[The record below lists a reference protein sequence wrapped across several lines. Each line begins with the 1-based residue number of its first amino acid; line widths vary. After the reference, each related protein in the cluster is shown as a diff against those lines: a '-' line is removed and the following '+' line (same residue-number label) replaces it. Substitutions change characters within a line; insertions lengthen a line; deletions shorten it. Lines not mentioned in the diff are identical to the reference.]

1 MEPKS
6 TTVYSKLARLYDTL
20 MGDVDYE
27 SWADYID
34 EIMQTHHPEPIDVME
49 AACGTGSVLL
59 SLAELECYRL
69 TGTDMSAAMVD
80 VARQKAEEIEYP
92 VPFETYAFKDL
103 PYQNQFDCV
112 YSVFDS
118 INYLHSEQEILKSLK
133 AIHKTLK
140 PGGLFIFDFST
151 PKNSLESVDHL
162 NEAEGERGA
171 LRYFRKSWYQPAEKI
186 HVNEFEIE
194 ELDPTSK
201 QVISTWTET
210 HRQRAYTLSE
220 MLSILDQTSYHL
232 VAKYD
237 GFDLLEADENSA
249 RVTIVLRCQKTQ

>member
-1 MEPKS
+1 MEPKA
-6 TTVYSKLARLYDTL
+6 TGVYSKLAQLYDTL

-34 EIMQTHHPEPIDVME
+34 EIMQTHHPDPIDVME
-49 AACGTGSVLL
+49 AACGTGSVIL

-69 TGTDMSAAMVD
+69 TGTDMSADMIE
-80 VARQKAEEIEYP
+80 VARRKAVEMEYN
-92 VPFETYAFKDL
+92 VPFEAYAFKDL
-103 PYQNQFDCV
+103 PYQNKFDCV
-112 YSVFDS
+112 YLVFDS
-118 INYLHSEQEILKSLK
+118 INYLHTDDEILKSVE
-133 AIHKTLK
+133 AIHRSLK
-140 PGGLFIFDFST
+140 PGGLLIFDFST

-162 NEAEGERGA
+162 NEAEGERGNI
-171 LRYFRKSWYQPAEKI
+171 RFFRKSWYQPADKI

-194 ELDPTSK
+194 ELDPSTK
-201 QVISTWTET
+201 KVISTWNET

-237 GFDLLEADENSA
+237 GFDLVEADENST

>member
-1 MEPKS
+1 MKPEL

-34 EIMQTHHPEPIDVME
+34 EIMQTHHENPITVME
-49 AACGTGSVLL
+49 AACGTGSVIL

-69 TGTDMSAAMVD
+69 TGTDKSAQMIE
-80 VARQKAEEIEYP
+80 VASQKAAELEYKLQ
-92 VPFETYAFKDL
+92 FEAFSFQDL
-103 PYQNQFDCV
+103 PYRNAFDCV

-118 INYLHSEQEILKSLK
+118 INYLHTENEILTSLE
-133 AIHKTLK
+133 AIRKTLK
-140 PGGLFIFDFST
+140 PDGLFIFDFST
-151 PKNSLESVDHL
+151 PKNSLQSVDHL
-162 NEAEGERGA
+162 NEAEGESDS
-171 LRYFRKSWYQPAEKI
+171 LRYFRKSWYKPADKI
-186 HVNEFEIE
+186 HINEFEIE
-194 ELDPTSK
+194 ELDP
-201 QVISTWTET
+201 STKKVLSSWKEI

>member
-1 MEPKS
+1 MEPKA
-6 TTVYSKLARLYDTL
+6 TGLYSKLAQLYDTL

-34 EIMQTHHPEPIDVME
+34 EIMQTHHPDPFDVME
-49 AACGTGSVLL
+49 AACGTGSVIL

-69 TGTDMSAAMVD
+69 TGTDMSEEMVQ
-80 VARQKAEEIEYP
+80 VARQKAEDMEYN
-92 VPFETYAFKDL
+92 VPFEAYAFKDL

-118 INYLHSEQEILKSLK
+118 INYLHSENEILKSLE
-133 AIHKTLK
+133 AIHRSLK

-151 PKNSLESVDHL
+151 PKNSLESVDYL
-162 NEAEGERGA
+162 NEAEGERGNI
-171 LRYFRKSWYQPAEKI
+171 RFFRKSWYQPDDKI
-186 HVNEFEIE
+186 HVNDFEIE
-194 ELDPTSK
+194 ELDPSTK
-201 QVISTWTET
+201 KVISMWNET

-237 GFDLLEADENSA
+237 GFDLVEANENSA

>member
-1 MEPKS
+1 MEPNS
-6 TTVYSKLARLYDTL
+6 TKEYSKLAKLYDTL

-34 EIMQTHHPEPIDVME
+34 EIMQTHHKDPIDVME

-69 TGTDMSAAMVD
+69 TGTDKSAEMIE
-80 VARQKAEEIEYP
+80 VAKQKAEESEYQIKLE
-92 VPFETYAFKDL
+92 PFSFQDL
-103 PYQNQFDCV
+103 PYRNTFDCV

-118 INYLHSEQEILKSLK
+118 VNYLHSEEELITSLET
-133 AIHKTLK
+133 IRKTLK
-140 PGGLFIFDFST
+140 PNGLFIFDFST
-151 PKNSLESVDHL
+151 PKNSLQSVDHL
-162 NEAEGERGA
+162 NEAEGESGT
-171 LRYFRKSWYQPAEKI
+171 LRYFRKSWFTPADKI

-194 ELDPTSK
+194 ELDLSTK
-201 QVISTWTET
+201 KVISSWTET

-237 GFDLLEADENSA
+237 GFDLIEADENSA